1 MALHNAVVDNKH
13 KPYLG
18 SMLCEDVTPYDVDMM
33 IQDSVIGWHRAAN
46 LFVSVDVFLLCS
58 MDKIRFV

>member
-1 MALHNAVVDNKH
+1 
-13 KPYLG
+13 
-18 SMLCEDVTPYDVDMM
+18 MLCEDVTPYDVDMM

-46 LFVSVDVFLLCS
+46 LFASVDVFLLCS